1 MSEPEVVAADAT
13 IGVFPWKRRRMPG
26 RQITDH
32 QASRCRLVPA
42 PQCRTSAM
50 LSLPPIA
57 SWLPESRPA
66 TASAAS
72 GAVARLPRSLRRP
85 GARSRIRFRPT
96 TERYNDWKWITSP
109 YGSRP
114 PIMEPVGP
122 LARPLP
128 GSSSKNPGQRCQ
140 RSSHPKRRREGI
152 RDESPKQLWE
162 WPVTG

>member
-57 SWLPESRPA
+57 SWSPESRPA
-66 TASAAS
+66 TASAAQ
-72 GAVARLPRSLRRP
+72 AVRWHASHDRCDAPEPDPEFDSARRPNGIMTGNGSLRRT
-85 GARSRIRFRPT
+85 ARARLL
-96 TERYNDWKWITSP
+96 WSP
-109 YGSRP
+109 SA
-114 PIMEPVGP
+114 

>member
-13 IGVFPWKRRRMPG
+13 IGVSPWKRRRMPG

-72 GAVARLPRSLRRP
+72 GALARLPRSLRRP

-114 PIMEPVGP
+114 LIMEPVGP
-122 LARPLP
+122 GETAA
-128 GSSSKNPGQRCQ
+128 GFFIENPGQRCQ
-140 RSSHPKRRREGI
+140 RSTTPNFRREGI

>member
-57 SWLPESRPA
+57 SWSPESRPA
-66 TASAAS
+66 TAS

-96 TERYNDWKWITSP
+96 TERYNDWIWISSP

-114 PIMEPVGP
+114 LIMEPVGP
-122 LARPLP
+122 SETAAGFFIEKSRTTLP
-128 GSSSKNPGQRCQ
+128 ALDPPQTSGGKEYAMSLQNSFGNGR
-140 RSSHPKRRREGI
+140 
-152 RDESPKQLWE
+152 
-162 WPVTG
+162 